1 MTPLSKTP
9 IPKRAFAKERANSLQ
24 IIGRPML
31 KRFFNDDSGATAIE
45 YALICGLLFLAI
57 VTALYSYGDSMGVL
71 YKKIGDAI
79 GGATS

>member
-1 MTPLSKTP
+1 
-9 IPKRAFAKERANSLQ
+9 
-24 IIGRPML
+24 ML
-31 KRFFNDDSGATAIE
+31 KRFLHDESGATAIE